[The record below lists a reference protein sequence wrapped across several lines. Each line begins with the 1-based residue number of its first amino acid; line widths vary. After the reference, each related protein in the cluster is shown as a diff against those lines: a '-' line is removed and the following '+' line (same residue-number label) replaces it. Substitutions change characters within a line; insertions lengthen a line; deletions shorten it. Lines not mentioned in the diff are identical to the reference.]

1 MRVTS
6 GSGPVTPSLTTT
18 AAVANYEQGVDISSW
33 QHPSGAA
40 IDWSQVAASGIRFAA
55 VKATEGAY
63 YPNPYALSDLAGAK
77 AAGLSAVAYAFAVP
91 TGTAAVTI
99 RLPRPTTC

>member
-1 MRVTS
+1 
-6 GSGPVTPSLTTT
+6 
-18 AAVANYEQGVDISSW
+18 
-33 QHPSGAA
+33 
-40 IDWSQVAASGIRFAA
+40 VAASGIRFAA

-77 AAGLSAVAYAFAVP
+77 AAGLSVVAYAFDYP
-91 TGTAAVTI
+91 KRETAAVVI